1 MYGCEILH
9 GSYIKVYT
17 IAIGCKKSSK
27 SLVEVL
33 NRILESFGCCEV
45 INQTLKVIKPFTV
58 DSCSFIRS
66 NICSL
71 QKVC

>member
-33 NRILESFGCCEV
+33 NRILKSFGCCEV
-45 INQTLKVIKPFTV
+45 INQTLKVIKYYAQNDPQ
-58 DSCSFIRS
+58 IRS
-66 NICSL
+66 TIGS
-71 QKVC
+71 K